1 MNSAVIKKLIEIL
14 PTLYLNKVPPNYEY
28 ILFKSRELV
37 KNLSNTEKIKLY
49 QTQLEINDATDII
62 ELCILIF
69 NIWEKDYGFNKKDLL
84 QKKEFIEIYLK
95 NVIPS
100 YNLKLAFD
108 ILENIRDPTKYLGK
122 YEILK
127 DLITDVLN
135 LELISLNV
143 IDKLII
149 DSFKNNSNY
158 NISKFITKRCK
169 EEIFKIKESVRTS
182 YAKEVAINSEKQ
194 LKLIVLNPDF
204 LSNHVKT
211 RVNVLKN
218 SSYFYN

>member
-49 QTQLEINDATDII
+49 QTQLEINEATDII

-95 NVIPS
+95 DVIPS

>member
-95 NVIPS
+95 DVIPS

-149 DSFKNNSNY
+149 DSYKNNSNY

>member
-95 NVIPS
+95 DVIPS

-149 DSFKNNSNY
+149 DSYKNNSNY
-158 NISKFITKRCK
+158 NISKLITKRCK

-182 YAKEVAINSEKQ
+182 YAKEIAINSEKQ